1 MEIVDNRGAK
11 KELFG
16 NLNIGDIFEYD
27 GNIYLKIKP
36 AKDFEIESN
45 VYSMREK
52 CLTVF
57 EALTNV
63 TPIKAKLVLEDESR

>member
-16 NLNIGDIFEYD
+16 NLKIGDIFEHD

-36 AKDFEIESN
+36 AKDFELESN
-45 VYSMREK
+45 AYSMREK
-52 CLTVF
+52 CITLV
-57 EALTNV
+57 EALTYV
-63 TPIKAKLVLEDESR
+63 TPIKAKLVLED